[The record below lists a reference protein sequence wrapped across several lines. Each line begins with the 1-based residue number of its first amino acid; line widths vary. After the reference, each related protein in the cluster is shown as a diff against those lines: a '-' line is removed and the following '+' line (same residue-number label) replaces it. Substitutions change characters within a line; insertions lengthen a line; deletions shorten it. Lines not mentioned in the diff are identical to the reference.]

1 MVGEIISVGTELLLG
16 NIVNTNAAYLAEQC
30 AALGV
35 SCFFQTCVGDNEAR
49 LTETV
54 KTALKRSD
62 VIILT
67 GGLGPTQDDLTKEVV
82 AAAMRRKLVEDA
94 KAKEMLIS
102 YFKKRDIEMTENNLK
117 QALVPNGAVVMYN
130 DNGTAPGLIIESGK
144 KTAILLPGPP
154 GEMIPMFE
162 RYVTEYFKKKN
173 PFVISSVTVKL
184 CGIGESKAEEMIADL
199 IAKQENPTIAPYA
212 KTGEVHLR
220 VTAKAENEKDAMK
233 LIRPVVKK
241 LKNIFGDKVY
251 TTEEKVTLEE
261 SVVRLL
267 SSNGLSICTAES
279 CTGGL
284 VSARLINVSGASDV
298 FKCGHVTYSNKAKRR
313 ILDVKKSSLEQ
324 YTAVSEKVAGEMV
337 KGARA
342 NCKADVAISVTGLA
356 GPGGGTK
363 QIPVGTVFIGC
374 DVRGNVTVR
383 EYHFSGNRSKIRE
396 NAAAAALTLAREC
409 ILSYINEQ
417 ATEKLGEKI

>member
-35 SCFFQTCVGDNEAR
+35 SCFYQTCVGDNEIR

-67 GGLGPTQDDLTKEVV
+67 GGLGPTRDDLTKEVV

-94 KAKEMLIS
+94 KAKDMLVS
-102 YFKKRDIEMTENNLK
+102 YFEKRGIEMTENNLK
-117 QALVPNGAVVMYN
+117 QALVPNGSFVMYN

-154 GEMIPMFE
+154 GEMRPMFE

-220 VTAKAENEKDAMK
+220 VTAGAESEKDAMK

-241 LKNIFGDKVY
+241 LKSIFGDKVY
-251 TTEEKVTLEE
+251 TTEEQVTLEE
-261 SVVRLL
+261 AVVRLL
-267 SSNGLSICTAES
+267 SENSLTLCTAES

-284 VSARLINVSGASDV
+284 VSARLVNVSGASDV

-313 ILDVKKSSLEQ
+313 ILGVKKSTLDE
-324 YTAVSEKVAGEMV
+324 YTAVSAKVAGEMA
-337 KGARA
+337 KGARKS
-342 NCKADVAISVTGLA
+342 CKADVAVSVTGLA
-356 GPGGGTK
+356 GPGGGTE
-363 QIPVGTVFIGC
+363 QIPVGTVYIGC
-374 DVRGNVTVR
+374 DVKGKVTVR

-396 NAAAAALTLAREC
+396 NAAAAALTLVRDG
-409 ILSYINEQ
+409 ILSYMNEQ
-417 ATEKLGEKI
+417 VTDK

>member
-35 SCFFQTCVGDNEAR
+35 SCFYQTCVGDNEIR

-67 GGLGPTQDDLTKEVV
+67 GGLGPTRDDLTKEVV
-82 AAAMRRKLVEDA
+82 AVAMRRKLVEDA
-94 KAKEMLIS
+94 KAKDMLVS
-102 YFKKRDIEMTENNLK
+102 YFEKRGIEMTENNLK
-117 QALVPNGAVVMYN
+117 QALVPNGSFVMYN

-154 GEMIPMFE
+154 GEMRPMFE

-220 VTAKAENEKDAMK
+220 VTAGAESEKDAMN
-233 LIRPVVKK
+233 LIRPVVKN
-241 LKNIFGDKVY
+241 LKSIFGDKVY
-251 TTEEKVTLEE
+251 TTEEQVTLEDA
-261 SVVRLL
+261 VVRLL
-267 SSNGLSICTAES
+267 SENSLTLCTAES

-284 VSARLINVSGASDV
+284 VSARLVNVSGASDV

-313 ILDVKKSSLEQ
+313 MLGVKKSTLDEH
-324 YTAVSEKVAGEMV
+324 TAVSAEVAGEMA
-337 KGARA
+337 KGARKS
-342 NCKADVAISVTGLA
+342 CKADVAVSVTGLA
-356 GPGGGTK
+356 GPGGGTE
-363 QIPVGTVFIGC
+363 QIPVGTVYIGC
-374 DVRGNVTVR
+374 DVKGKVTVR

-396 NAAAAALTLAREC
+396 NAAAAALTLVRDG
-409 ILSYINEQ
+409 ILSYMNEQ
-417 ATEKLGEKI
+417 VTDK

>member
-35 SCFFQTCVGDNEAR
+35 SCFYQSCVGDNEIR

-67 GGLGPTQDDLTKEVV
+67 GGLGPTRDDLTKEVV

-94 KAKEMLIS
+94 KAKDMLVS
-102 YFKKRDIEMTENNLK
+102 YFEKRGIEMTENNLK
-117 QALVPNGAVVMYN
+117 QALVPNGSFVMYN

-154 GEMIPMFE
+154 GEMRPMFE

-220 VTAKAENEKDAMK
+220 VTAGAESEKDAMK

-241 LKNIFGDKVY
+241 LKSIFGDKVY
-251 TTEEKVTLEE
+251 TTEEQVTLEE
-261 SVVRLL
+261 AVVRLL
-267 SSNGLSICTAES
+267 LENSLTLCTAES

-284 VSARLINVSGASDV
+284 VSARLVNVSGASDV

-313 ILDVKKSSLEQ
+313 ILGVKKSTLDEH
-324 YTAVSEKVAGEMV
+324 TAVSAEVAGEMA
-337 KGARA
+337 KGARKS
-342 NCKADVAISVTGLA
+342 CKADVAVSVTGLA
-356 GPGGGTK
+356 GPGGGTE
-363 QIPVGTVFIGC
+363 QIPVGTVYIGC
-374 DVRGNVTVR
+374 DVKGKVTVR

-396 NAAAAALTLAREC
+396 NAAAAALTLVRDG
-409 ILSYINEQ
+409 ILSYMNEQ
-417 ATEKLGEKI
+417 VTDK

>member
-35 SCFFQTCVGDNEAR
+35 SCFYQTCVGDNEIR

-67 GGLGPTQDDLTKEVV
+67 GGLGPTRDDLTKEVV

-94 KAKEMLIS
+94 KAKDMLVS
-102 YFKKRDIEMTENNLK
+102 YFEKRGIEMTENNLK
-117 QALVPNGAVVMYN
+117 QALVPNGSVVMYN

-154 GEMIPMFE
+154 EEMRPMFE

-173 PFVISSVTVKL
+173 SFVISSVTVKL

-220 VTAKAENEKDAMK
+220 VTAGAESEKDAMK
-233 LIRPVVKK
+233 LIRPVIKK
-241 LKNIFGDKVY
+241 LKSIFGDKVY
-251 TTEEKVTLEE
+251 TTEEQVTLEE
-261 SVVRLL
+261 AVVRLL
-267 SSNGLSICTAES
+267 SENSLTLCTAES

-284 VSARLINVSGASDV
+284 VSARLVNVSGASDV

-313 ILDVKKSSLEQ
+313 MLGVKKSTLDEH
-324 YTAVSEKVAGEMV
+324 TAVSAEVAGEMA
-337 KGARA
+337 KGARKS
-342 NCKADVAISVTGLA
+342 CKADVAVSVTGLA
-356 GPGGGTK
+356 GPGGGTE
-363 QIPVGTVFIGC
+363 QIPVGTVYIGC
-374 DVRGNVTVR
+374 DVKGKVTVR

-396 NAAAAALTLAREC
+396 NAAAAALTLVRDG
-409 ILSYINEQ
+409 ILSYMNEQ
-417 ATEKLGEKI
+417 VTDK

>member
-1 MVGEIISVGTELLLG
+1 MVGEIISVGTEILLG

-30 AALGV
+30 ASLGV
-35 SCFFQTCVGDNEAR
+35 SCFYQTCVGDNEER

-82 AAAMRRKLVEDA
+82 AKAMRRKLVEDS

-102 YFKKRDIEMTENNLK
+102 YFEKRNIEMTENNLK
-117 QALVPNGAVVMYN
+117 QALVPKDSIVMYN
-130 DNGTAPGLIIESGK
+130 NNGTAPGVIIESGG

-154 GEMIPMFE
+154 GEMKPMFE
-162 RYVTEYFKKKN
+162 GYVTEYFKKKN

-184 CGIGESKAEEMIADL
+184 CGIGESKAEDMIADL

-241 LKNIFGDKVY
+241 LKAIFGDKVY
-251 TTEEKVTLEE
+251 STEEQVTLEE
-261 SVVRLL
+261 AVVRLL
-267 SSNGLSICTAES
+267 SSNSLTICTAES

-298 FKCGHVTYSNKAKRR
+298 FKCGHVTYSNKAKKR
-313 ILDVKKSSLEQ
+313 ILDVKKSTLDKH
-324 YTAVSEKVAGEMV
+324 TAVSAQVAGEMA
-337 KGARA
+337 KGARKS
-342 NCKADVAISVTGLA
+342 CKADVAVSVTGLA
-356 GPGGGTK
+356 GPGGGTE
-363 QIPVGTVFIGC
+363 QIPVGTVYIGC
-374 DVRGNVTVR
+374 DVKGKVTVR

-396 NAAAAALTLAREC
+396 NAAAAALTLVRDG
-409 ILSYINEQ
+409 ILSYMNEQ
-417 ATEKLGEKI
+417 VTDK

>member
-35 SCFFQTCVGDNEAR
+35 SCFYQTCVGDNEIR

-67 GGLGPTQDDLTKEVV
+67 GGLGPTRDDLTKEVV

-94 KAKEMLIS
+94 KAKDMLVS
-102 YFKKRDIEMTENNLK
+102 YFEKRGIEMTENNLK
-117 QALVPNGAVVMYN
+117 QALVPNGSFVMYN

-154 GEMIPMFE
+154 GEMRPMFE

-220 VTAKAENEKDAMK
+220 VTAGAESEKDAMK

-241 LKNIFGDKVY
+241 LKSIFGDKVY
-251 TTEEKVTLEE
+251 TTEEQVTLEE
-261 SVVRLL
+261 AVVRLL
-267 SSNGLSICTAES
+267 SENSLTLCTAES

-284 VSARLINVSGASDV
+284 VSARLVNVSGASDV

-313 ILDVKKSSLEQ
+313 MLGVKKSTLDEH
-324 YTAVSEKVAGEMV
+324 TAVSAEVAGEMA
-337 KGARA
+337 KGARKS
-342 NCKADVAISVTGLA
+342 CKADVAVSVTGLA
-356 GPGGGTK
+356 GPGGGTE
-363 QIPVGTVFIGC
+363 QIPVGTVYIGC
-374 DVRGNVTVR
+374 DVKGKVTVR

-396 NAAAAALTLAREC
+396 NAAAAALTLVRDG
-409 ILSYINEQ
+409 ILSYMNEQ
-417 ATEKLGEKI
+417 VTDK

>member
-35 SCFFQTCVGDNEAR
+35 SCFYQTCVGDNEIR

-67 GGLGPTQDDLTKEVV
+67 GGLGPTRDDLTKEVV

-94 KAKEMLIS
+94 KAKDMLVS
-102 YFKKRDIEMTENNLK
+102 YFEKRGIEMTENNLK
-117 QALVPNGAVVMYN
+117 QALVPNGSFVMYN

-144 KTAILLPGPP
+144 KRAILLPGPP
-154 GEMIPMFE
+154 GEMRPMFE

-220 VTAKAENEKDAMK
+220 VTAGAESEKDAMK

-241 LKNIFGDKVY
+241 LKSIFGDKVY
-251 TTEEKVTLEE
+251 TTEEQVTLEE
-261 SVVRLL
+261 AVVRLL
-267 SSNGLSICTAES
+267 SENSLTLCTAES

-284 VSARLINVSGASDV
+284 VSARLVNVSGASDV

-313 ILDVKKSSLEQ
+313 MLGVKKSTLDEH
-324 YTAVSEKVAGEMV
+324 TAVSAEVAGEMA
-337 KGARA
+337 KGARKS
-342 NCKADVAISVTGLA
+342 CKADVAVSVTGLA
-356 GPGGGTK
+356 GPGGGTE
-363 QIPVGTVFIGC
+363 QIPVGTVYIGC
-374 DVRGNVTVR
+374 DVKGKVTVR

-396 NAAAAALTLAREC
+396 NAAAAALTLVRDG
-409 ILSYINEQ
+409 ILSYMNEQ
-417 ATEKLGEKI
+417 VTDK

>member
-35 SCFFQTCVGDNEAR
+35 SCFYQTCVGDNEIR

-67 GGLGPTQDDLTKEVV
+67 GGLGPTRDDLTKEVV

-94 KAKEMLIS
+94 KAKDMLVS
-102 YFKKRDIEMTENNLK
+102 YFEKRGIEMTENNLK
-117 QALVPNGAVVMYN
+117 QALVPNGSFVMYN

-154 GEMIPMFE
+154 GEMRPMFE

-220 VTAKAENEKDAMK
+220 VTAGAESEKDAMK

-241 LKNIFGDKVY
+241 LKSIFGDKVY
-251 TTEEKVTLEE
+251 TTEEQVTLEE
-261 SVVRLL
+261 AVVRLL
-267 SSNGLSICTAES
+267 LENSLTLCTAES

-284 VSARLINVSGASDV
+284 VSARLVNVSGASDV

-313 ILDVKKSSLEQ
+313 MLGVKKSTLDEH
-324 YTAVSEKVAGEMV
+324 TAVSAEVAGEMA
-337 KGARA
+337 KGARKS
-342 NCKADVAISVTGLA
+342 CKADVAVSVTGLA
-356 GPGGGTK
+356 GPGGGTE
-363 QIPVGTVFIGC
+363 QIPVGTVYIGC
-374 DVRGNVTVR
+374 DVKGKVTVR

-396 NAAAAALTLAREC
+396 NAAAAALTLVRDG
-409 ILSYINEQ
+409 ILSYMNEQ
-417 ATEKLGEKI
+417 VTDK